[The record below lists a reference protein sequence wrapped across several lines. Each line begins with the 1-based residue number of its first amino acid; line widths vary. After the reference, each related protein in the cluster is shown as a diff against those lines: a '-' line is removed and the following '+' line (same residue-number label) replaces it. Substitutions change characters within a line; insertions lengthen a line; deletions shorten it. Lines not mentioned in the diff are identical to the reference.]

1 MNRFTR
7 YIQDPAGA
15 HALVYKKPFEDFEIA
30 TLMLSAIAYRNMIGP
45 ITLCCDERG
54 EQFAETSG
62 IGRLYNEVRRLW
74 IDPRINQDTY
84 WAAGKIAAINLMK
97 APCILVDLDAV
108 LWRRPSTWNDVNVL
122 HDEPR
127 YWEAYAWNSLW
138 SEAEDII
145 KTTELPC
152 VSPLNT
158 AILGF
163 NDQEILSEYR
173 YLADTLMVRGSVKGV
188 TAAHKVLIKGSGRDV
203 PVTEMVFAEQYSL
216 PMLCGVMGKRVGKIT
231 TLDIASDH
239 PVKSKMAYHLW
250 NSKRF
255 YAQHGRAREVYLS
268 WVMDKIWNIVEGTND
283 ESIVRAIANKL
294 NLPTIRVIDGN
305 TDAVRWSRQGEWFGP
320 GEIVTRL

>member
-1 MNRFTR
+1 MNRLSL
-7 YIQDPAGA
+7 YIQDPIGA
-15 HALVYKKPFEDFEIA
+15 HALVYKKPLEDFEIA
-30 TLMLSAIAYRNMIGP
+30 TMMLSALAYRDMIGP
-45 ITLCCDERG
+45 IMLCCDELG
-54 EQFAETSG
+54 QEFAESTG
-62 IGRLYNEVRRLW
+62 ISKLYDGVLRLR
-74 IDPRINQDTY
+74 IDPKINQDTY
-84 WAAGKIAAINLMK
+84 WAAGKIAALNLLK

-108 LWRRPSTWNDVNVL
+108 LWKRPSTWNDVNVL

-127 YWEAYAWNSLW
+127 HWEVYAWNSLW

-163 NDQEILSEYR
+163 NDQEILEEYR
-173 YLADTLMVRGSVKGV
+173 HLAESLMIRGSIKGV
-188 TAAHKVLIKGSGRDV
+188 TAAHKVLIKGSGRDL
-203 PVTEMVFAEQYSL
+203 PITEMVFAEQYSL
-216 PMLCGVMGKRVGKIT
+216 PMLAAVMKKRVGKIT
-231 TLDIASDH
+231 TLDIAADH
-239 PVKSKMAYHLW
+239 PVKNKTAFHLW

-255 YAQHGRAREVYLS
+255 YAKHGRAREVYLS
-268 WVMDKIWNIVEGTND
+268 WVMDEIWNIVEGTND